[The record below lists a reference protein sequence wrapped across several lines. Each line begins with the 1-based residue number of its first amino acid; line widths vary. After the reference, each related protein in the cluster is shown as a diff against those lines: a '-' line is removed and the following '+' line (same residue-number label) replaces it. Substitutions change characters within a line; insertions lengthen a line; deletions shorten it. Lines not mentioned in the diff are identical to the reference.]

1 MLFKKLRLIS
11 PFLLALAAVSCV
23 DQGPTNVPS
32 NFYSS
37 DPVARANGN
46 AVVYSTNGQFDVG
59 VALSRTDNKGT
70 SLTAGAAVAF
80 DKNWIPASANGATVN
95 GISLP
100 WLGGGSNDFLPNTFG
115 LKDSALY
122 GNNDSMT
129 IGYSNFDNDYYGGTV
144 EIAPPFGLVA
154 PPDTVSASQGF
165 ALHYANILNT
175 DSVQVTLAAFDST
188 SIDSAVI
195 VVTFTAPDS
204 GAVAFPTNVLPFIKD
219 GTYLYEVELYR
230 ERFATRTSGAG
241 KKIGIFSNYYT
252 DITLR
257 VKP

>member
-1 MLFKKLRLIS
+1 M
-11 PFLLALAAVSCV
+11 AAISCV

-46 AVVYSTNGQFDVG
+46 AVIYSTNGQFDVG
-59 VALSRTDNKGT
+59 VALSRSDNE
-70 SLTAGAAVAF
+70 GASFVSSAAMAF
-80 DKNWIPASANGATVN
+80 DKDWIPVSANGASVN
-95 GISLP
+95 GIQLP
-100 WLGGGSNDFLPNTFG
+100 WLGGGSGDFLPNTFG

-122 GNNDSMT
+122 GSPDSMT
-129 IGYSNFDNDYYGGTV
+129 FGYSNFDNDYYGSTV
-144 EIAPPFGLVA
+144 EIALPFGLTA
-154 PPDTVSASQGF
+154 LPDTVSASQGF
-165 ALHYANILNT
+165 TLHYTNVFST

-188 SIDSAVI
+188 SIDSAAI
-195 VVTFTAPDS
+195 IVTFTAPDS
-204 GAVAFPTNVLPFIKD
+204 GAVVFPPQALPFSKG

-241 KKIGIFSNYYT
+241 KKIGIFSDYAS
-252 DITLR
+252 DASFK